1 MRDKKA
7 LPGSGYTPSRSS
19 LRVFLALSLA
29 VVSLPL
35 LASCQ
40 TSRKKEKPI
49 YSYQLP
55 WSGNDLVRSMT
66 VPLPHG
72 KDFDGSA
79 RLVAYLE
86 ARRKIKDL
94 YIQAIRSLP
103 LAENVSVGQVMDR
116 KPAVLKRVEKF
127 LDHARVR
134 TVAYHPGQGLY
145 IEEVAY
151 LGSDFQSL
159 LGVTLHLVPHKK
171 KEKRG
176 ANTAKAGGG
185 GSPGGGGM
193 PMMPMMP

>member
-1 MRDKKA
+1 MTHQKKNSQGGEAGISWVRIFFAGLAAFLLLPGLVSCSTPKKKA
-7 LPGSGYTPSRSS
+7 
-19 LRVFLALSLA
+19 
-29 VVSLPL
+29 
-35 LASCQ
+35 
-40 TSRKKEKPI
+40 KPI

-66 VPLPHG
+66 VPIPAE
-72 KDFDGSA
+72 KAFDGSA
-79 RLVAYLE
+79 RLKAYLA
-86 ARRKIKDL
+86 ARKRIKKE
-94 YIQAIRSLP
+94 YIQAIRALP
-103 LAENVSVGQVMDR
+103 LSGKMSVGQVMDQ
-116 KPAVLKRVEKF
+116 KPAVTKRIETF

-171 KEKRG
+171 KAKRG

-185 GSPGGGGM
+185 SPGGGM

>member
-1 MRDKKA
+1 MKIKNIFSKNA
-7 LPGSGYTPSRSS
+7 LIGIRWN
-19 LRVFLALSLA
+19 RVVWVCGLSLF
-29 VVSLPL
+29 VFPVLVSC
-35 LASCQ
+35 S
-40 TSRKKEKPI
+40 TTKKKEKPI

-66 VPLPHG
+66 VPVPED
-72 KDFDGSA
+72 KAFDGSA
-79 RLVAYLE
+79 RLSAYLE
-86 ARRKIKDL
+86 ARRKIKES
-94 YIQAIRSLP
+94 YIQAIRALP
-103 LAENVSVGQVMDR
+103 LSGDISVGQVMDR
-116 KPAVLKRVEKF
+116 KPAVLKRIKKF

-134 TVAYHPGQGLY
+134 TVAYRPGQGLY

-176 ANTAKAGGG
+176 ANTAKGGG

>member
-1 MRDKKA
+1 MRINNIFSNNA
-7 LPGSGYTPSRSS
+7 LIGVRWN
-19 LRVFLALSLA
+19 RVVWVCSLSLF
-29 VVSLPL
+29 VLPSLVSC
-35 LASCQ
+35 S
-40 TSRKKEKPI
+40 TTKKKEKPI

-66 VPLPHG
+66 VPVPED
-72 KDFDGSA
+72 KAFDGSA
-79 RLVAYLE
+79 RLSAYLE
-86 ARRKIKDL
+86 ARRKIKES
-94 YIQAIRSLP
+94 YIQAIRALP
-103 LAENVSVGQVMDR
+103 LSGDISVGQVMDR
-116 KPAVLKRVEKF
+116 KPAVLKRIKKF

-134 TVAYHPGQGLY
+134 TVAYRPGQGLY

-176 ANTAKAGGG
+176 ANTAKGGG